1 MDPDLRIE
9 TPAAAPARASRSA
22 GKAWV
27 SEMNATESRSPWPL
41 RGISEWRM
49 AVLIGCGCCL
59 MLIAIGWLSSVASSA
74 VHDPDLLAVNA
85 TDKGPRIVPRSG
97 IDFAC
102 KGQNWGHESSE
113 CLAAIR
119 IQTGQR
125 RSIRIIADGGND
137 SQAQ

>member
-1 MDPDLRIE
+1 
-9 TPAAAPARASRSA
+9 
-22 GKAWV
+22 
-27 SEMNATESRSPWPL
+27 
-41 RGISEWRM
+41 M

-59 MLIAIGWLSSVASSA
+59 MLIAIGWLSSVTSSA
-74 VHDPDLLAVNA
+74 ARDPDPLAVNTA
-85 TDKGPRIVPRSG
+85 GKEQRIVPRSG

-125 RSIRIIADGGND
+125 RSIRIIADGGNG